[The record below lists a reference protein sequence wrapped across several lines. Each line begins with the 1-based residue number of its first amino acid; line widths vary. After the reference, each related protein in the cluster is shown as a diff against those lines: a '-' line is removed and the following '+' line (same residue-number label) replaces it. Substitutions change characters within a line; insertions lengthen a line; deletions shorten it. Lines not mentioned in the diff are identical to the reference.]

1 MYWHFRRQSADRQV
15 AQTFSLCFRAY
26 MRTSFCKDRSMTVN
40 PLLFGLYH
48 SSFGERYCLRLK
60 DTLLCGS

>member
-1 MYWHFRRQSADRQV
+1 V